1 MPPYQR
7 PAADILIQR
16 LGEPP
21 RFLIVVSGP
30 RQVGKTTM
38 VRTVLARHR
47 PDRHSFVAVDNPD
60 DHSGFDLTSTTGPT
74 KSLLA
79 QQRDASW
86 LVDVWQ
92 RARTSARNSPDG
104 YVLVLDEIQ
113 KIPRWSDVVKGL
125 WDHDRAEQLPLH
137 VVLLGSSPLLMQ
149 QGMSES
155 LTGRFESIPLRH
167 WSFREMVDA
176 FDFDL
181 EDFLYFGGYPGG
193 AALVRDEK
201 RWKNYVI
208 TGLIEPSITK
218 DILMMTRVDKPALL
232 RQVFDLGCRYS
243 GQELS
248 YTKMMGQLQDAGN
261 TTTLAH
267 YLDLLGTAGL
277 ICGLSK
283 YAGQHHRRRG
293 SSPKLNVLNMALM
306 AAASGYS
313 QTEAQADRTFRGR
326 MVESVVGAHLHNT
339 ASEDCQLH
347 YWRDG
352 TNEVDYVLEHGERLT
367 VIEVKSASAPPVIR
381 GFEAFERHFG
391 PCRRLL
397 IGEGGIPLAEF
408 LSYPAEHW
416 L

>member
-1 MPPYQR
+1 
-7 PAADILIQR
+7 
-16 LGEPP
+16 
-21 RFLIVVSGP
+21 
-30 RQVGKTTM
+30 M